1 MCYCPLAGELTK
13 IYHPTTIN
21 AGLSYL
27 YTACTALL
35 QWTGDTGHCT
45 YRKYGQKLVKS
56 LQP

>member
-13 IYHPTTIN
+13 IYHPTTTN

-35 QWTGDTGHCT
+35 QGTGGTGHCT
-45 YRKYGQKLVKS
+45 
-56 LQP
+56 